1 MPFGEMPFGE
11 MPFGEM
17 PFGEMPVG
25 ELLRVQPVRLTRLTT
40 PLSAIATC
48 LFRPVCLYLT
58 LV

>member
-11 MPFGEM
+11 MPVGEM
-17 PFGEMPVG
+17 LVG

-40 PLSAIATC
+40 PLSAIATY
-48 LFRPVCLYLT
+48 LFTPVYLYLT